1 MPNKIDIKL
10 KNTQETL
17 LLPLWGRAVETQKKE
32 PLLVDK
38 TANEIIDRIDYDFST
53 ITKNISEISR
63 IGWVARSL
71 IFDQIINNFLK
82 KHPQAT
88 IVNIGCGLDTTFE
101 RVDNGTIYWYDLDLP
116 DVIELRR
123 QFMKEDNRRKFIESS
138 FLDYNW
144 LNELQINDNVLF
156 AAAGVF
162 YYFEEYQIKEFF
174 IKIADLFPGCEII
187 FDATS
192 SVEMANKMVLKRSK
206 IAEESL
212 LKWGLKNAKKLES
225 WDERIELIEE
235 FPMFKNM
242 RSHITLKNKILT
254 FISDLFNMQ
263 YVVHVK
269 IKVKNA
275 GKKKE
280 NNLNII

>member
-17 LLPLWGRAVETQKKE
+17 LLPLWGRAVETQKDE

-38 TANEIIDRIDYDFST
+38 TANDIIDRIDYDFST
-53 ITKNISEISR
+53 ITKNISEMSR

-101 RVDNGTIYWYDLDLP
+101 RVDNKVIYWYDLDLP

-192 SVEMANKMVLKRSK
+192 SVDMANKMVLKRSK
-206 IAEESL
+206 IAGESL
-212 LKWGLKNAKKLES
+212 LKWELKNAKTLES
-225 WDERIELIEE
+225 WDERIESIQEY
-235 FPMFKNM
+235 PMFKNI
-242 RSHITLKNKILT
+242 RSHITFKNKIVT

-269 IKVKNA
+269 MRA
-275 GKKKE
+275 PR
-280 NNLNII
+280 

>member
-38 TANEIIDRIDYDFST
+38 TANDIIDRIDYDFST
-53 ITKNISEISR
+53 ITKNITEMSR
-63 IGWVARSL
+63 IGWIARSL
-71 IFDQIINNFLK
+71 IFDQVINNFLK
-82 KHPQAT
+82 EHPQAT

-144 LNELQINDNVLF
+144 LNELQIKDNVLF

-192 SVEMANKMVLKRSK
+192 SVDMANKMVLKRSK
-206 IAEESL
+206 IAGESL
-212 LKWGLKNAKKLES
+212 LKWGLKNAKTLES
-225 WDERIELIEE
+225 WDERIESIQEY
-235 FPMFKNM
+235 PMFKNI
-242 RSHITLKNKILT
+242 RSHITFKNKMTT

-269 IKVKNA
+269 MRA
-275 GKKKE
+275 SR
-280 NNLNII
+280 